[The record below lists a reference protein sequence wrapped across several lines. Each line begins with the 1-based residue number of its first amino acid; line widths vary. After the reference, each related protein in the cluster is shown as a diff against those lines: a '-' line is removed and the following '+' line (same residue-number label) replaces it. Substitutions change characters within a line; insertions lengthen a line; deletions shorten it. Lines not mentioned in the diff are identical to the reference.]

1 MSDKTEKRK
10 RLYWRIIAA
19 AAVFLILL
27 TFTPVI
33 IAPGKTEP
41 RLFAMPYT
49 LWTSILITIIL
60 VVLTYL
66 GGRVH
71 LNDDHKENSNNQP
84 PNNK

>member
-1 MSDKTEKRK
+1 MDEIKKK
-10 RLYWRIIAA
+10 KNRLYWRIIAA
-19 AAVFLILL
+19 VAVFLILL

-33 IAPGKTEP
+33 IEPGKTGP
-41 RLFAMPYT
+41 YLFSMPYT

-60 VVLTYL
+60 VILTYL

-71 LNDDHKENSNNQP
+71 LNDDPEKNSNNQP

>member
-1 MSDKTEKRK
+1 MDELKKK
-10 RLYWRIIAA
+10 KNRLFWRIIAA
-19 AAVFLILL
+19 VAVFLILL

-33 IAPGKTEP
+33 IEPGRTDP

-60 VVLTYL
+60 VILTYL

-71 LNDDHKENSNNQP
+71 LNDDHKENSNNQSP
-84 PNNK
+84 PNK

>member
-1 MSDKTEKRK
+1 MDELKKK
-10 RLYWRIIAA
+10 KNRLYWRIIAA
-19 AAVFLILL
+19 VAVFLILL

-33 IAPGKTEP
+33 IEPGRKDP

-60 VVLTYL
+60 VILTFL

-71 LNDDHKENSNNQP
+71 LNDDPKENSNNQT
-84 PNNK
+84 PNHK

>member
-1 MSDKTEKRK
+1 MDELKKK
-10 RLYWRIIAA
+10 KNRLYWRIIAA
-19 AAVFLILL
+19 VAVFLILL

-33 IAPGKTEP
+33 IEPGKTEP
-41 RLFAMPYT
+41 QLFAMPYT
-49 LWTSILITIIL
+49 LWTSILITVIL
-60 VVLTYL
+60 VILTYL

>member
-1 MSDKTEKRK
+1 MDELKKK
-10 RLYWRIIAA
+10 KNRLYWRIIAA
-19 AAVFLILL
+19 VAVFLILL

-71 LNDDHKENSNNQP
+71 LNDDNEQ
-84 PNNK
+84 

>member
-1 MSDKTEKRK
+1 MDELKKK
-10 RLYWRIIAA
+10 KNRLYWRIIAA
-19 AAVFLILL
+19 VAVFLILL

-33 IAPGKTEP
+33 IEPGKTDP

-60 VVLTYL
+60 VILTYL

-71 LNDDHKENSNNQP
+71 LNDDPKENSNIQP
-84 PNNK
+84 TNNK

>member
-1 MSDKTEKRK
+1 MDELKKK
-10 RLYWRIIAA
+10 KNRLYWRIIAA
-19 AAVFLILL
+19 VAVFLILL

-33 IAPGKTEP
+33 MEPGKTDP

-71 LNDDHKENSNNQP
+71 LNDDVQENSKSQNP
-84 PNNK
+84 KNK

>member
-1 MSDKTEKRK
+1 MDELKKK
-10 RLYWRIIAA
+10 KNRLYWRIIAA
-19 AAVFLILL
+19 TAVFLILL

-33 IAPGKTEP
+33 IEPGKTDP

-71 LNDDHKENSNNQP
+71 LNDEDEKEHG
-84 PNNK
+84 

>member
-1 MSDKTEKRK
+1 MDELKKK
-10 RLYWRIIAA
+10 KNRLYWRIIAA
-19 AAVFLILL
+19 VAVFLILL

-33 IAPGKTEP
+33 IEPGKIEP

-71 LNDDHKENSNNQP
+71 LNDEDEKEHG
-84 PNNK
+84 